1 MLSYLVHRVLIMIP
15 TLIAISMV
23 IFTIINLP
31 QGNYYT
37 TYIAELQQSGEAVD
51 LAKIQFL
58 EDEYGLN
65 RPLWQQYIYWAFGLL
80 RGNMG
85 YSFAY
90 NLPVNKVVGDRL
102 FFTFLVSFTTII
114 FTYVVAFPI
123 GVYSATHQYSWTD
136 HTLTLLGF
144 LGLATPSFLLALVLL
159 YLANVYFGIS
169 IGGLMD
175 PQYIDKPWS
184 VSKALSVLAHLWIPV
199 IVIGTAGTAAM
210 IRRLRANLLDELQ
223 KQYVV
228 TARAKGVPPLKLLFK
243 YPLRMALNPFISD
256 IGSLLPHVISGAAI
270 VSVVMSLPTTGPML
284 LDALRSQDMYLAGS
298 FLMFMAFLTVIGV
311 FVSDLALALLDPRVR
326 LQAGRSQ

>member
-1 MLSYLVHRVLIMIP
+1 MLAYLVHRVLIMIP
-15 TLIAISMV
+15 TLIAISVV

-31 QGNYYT
+31 PGDYFS
-37 TYIAELQQSGEAVD
+37 TYIAELQSSGEAAD
-51 LAKIQFL
+51 LAKIHFL
-58 EDEYGLN
+58 QVQYGFD
-65 RPLWQQYIYWAFGLL
+65 RPLWEQYLYWVAGLL
-80 RGNMG
+80 RGDMG

-90 NLPVNKVVGDRL
+90 NLPVNQVVGDRL
-102 FFTFLVSFTTII
+102 LMTFLVSFATIL
-114 FTYVVAFPI
+114 FTYIVAFPI

-136 HTLTLLGF
+136 HALTLLGF
-144 LGLATPSFLLALVLL
+144 LGLAIPSFLLALVLL
-159 YLANVYFGIS
+159 YLANVYLGIS

-175 PQYIDKPWS
+175 PRYVGQPWTWQK
-184 VSKALSVLAHLWIPV
+184 VFSVLAHIWIPV
-199 IVIGTAGTAAM
+199 IVIGTAGTASM

-228 TARAKGVPPLKLLFK
+228 TARAKGLPPLRTLLK

-298 FLMFMAFLTVIGV
+298 FLMFMSFLTVIGV
-311 FVSDLALALLDPRVR
+311 FVSDLALAVLDPRIR
-326 LQAGRSQ
+326 LQAGRHR

>member
-1 MLSYLVHRVLIMIP
+1 MLSYLVHRILIMIP
-15 TLIAISMV
+15 TLIAISIV

-65 RPLWQQYIYWAFGLL
+65 RPLWQQYLYWAFGLL

-114 FTYVVAFPI
+114 FTYMVAFPI
-123 GVYSATHQYSWTD
+123 GVYSATHQYSWSD
-136 HTLTLLGF
+136 HALTLLGF

-159 YLANVYFGIS
+159 YFANVYFGIS

-184 VSKALSVLAHLWIPV
+184 VPKALSVLAHLWIPV

-311 FVSDLALALLDPRVR
+311 FVSDLALALLDPRIR